1 MRVYLRDTGRT
12 DKSGGWHRSG
22 QESHAE
28 GLKEE
33 QQAGIPERS
42 LPNRLRRDLST
53 VLFTNFT
60 SFWLGQIWNTHSCSP
75 VSATLNRKHELCTPN
90 LRTLSHLTKLYP
102 IISFV
107 SLKGNLGA
115 KMALRVEYRSQG
127 EGLIWSLVDS
137 LLDQGE
143 QRPTIPQVDLS
154 EGDMPVMF
162 GKKRMP
168 VLIFSIVYACYWW
181 VRPDG
186 RGDDRLLVWE
196 ELQAIL
202 SNFNTDVD
210 TNEGQVWSRLMEQ
223 LERDSSDKSK
233 LVFETLEDQKKEALT
248 RVGELL
254 FRKLLEDPG
263 HRERHENLRGLYV

>member
-1 MRVYLRDTGRT
+1 
-12 DKSGGWHRSG
+12 
-22 QESHAE
+22 
-28 GLKEE
+28 
-33 QQAGIPERS
+33 
-42 LPNRLRRDLST
+42 
-53 VLFTNFT
+53 
-60 SFWLGQIWNTHSCSP
+60 
-75 VSATLNRKHELCTPN
+75 
-90 LRTLSHLTKLYP
+90 
-102 IISFV
+102 
-107 SLKGNLGA
+107 
-115 KMALRVEYRSQG
+115 MALRVEYRSQG
-127 EGLIWSLVDS
+127 EGLVWSLVDS

-143 QRPTIPQVDLS
+143 RRPTIPQVDLS
-154 EGDMPVMF
+154 EEDMPVMF

-168 VLIFSIVYACYWW
+168 VPIFSIVYACYWW

-202 SNFNTDVD
+202 SNFYTDVD

-254 FRKLLEDPG
+254 FRKTP
-263 HRERHENLRGLYV
+263 RGPWT